1 MAKRCYYEILGVE
14 KAATEET
21 IKKNY
26 RKLAMLYHPDRNPDN
41 REAEDKF
48 KEAAEA
54 YEILSDPAKRQRYD
68 RFGHEGLKGS
78 DFQGFSS
85 FDDIFSNFNDIFS
98 DFFGTRHQGRS
109 RTRTSARPGADLRY
123 DLTISFMDAAMGVAM
138 DIDVAKNITCQECSG
153 TGSEPGKKPIIC
165 SRCNGR
171 GQVLQSQGFFSISS
185 TCPQCHGHGQM
196 ITHPCPSCRGSGRT
210 KITKTVN
217 LKIPAGVET
226 GSRLRLRSEGEAGE
240 NGGPNGDLYVFLDV
254 EPHEFFDRQD
264 DNLYCQISISFTQAA
279 LGTKVE
285 IPTLTGSEKLK
296 IPKGTQPGAIFRLK
310 GKGIS
315 HLRGA
320 GRGDQIIETVVTI
333 PKDLT
338 KRQEELLNEFASLE

>member
-14 KAATEET
+14 KTASDET
-21 IKKNY
+21 IKKSY

-41 REAEDKF
+41 REAEEKF
-48 KEAAEA
+48 KEATEA
-54 YEILSDPAKRQRYD
+54 YEILSDAAKRQRYD

-85 FDDIFSNFNDIFS
+85 FDDVFSNFNDIFS

-109 RTRTSARPGADLRY
+109 RARSSARQGADLRY
-123 DLTISFMDAAMGVAM
+123 DLSISFMNAAMGVSM
-138 DIDVAKNITCQECSG
+138 DIDVNKNTTCQECNG
-153 TGSEPGKKPIIC
+153 TGSEPGTKASIC

-171 GQVLQSQGFFSISS
+171 GQILQTQGFFSISS
-185 TCPQCHGHGQM
+185 TCPHCHGHGQT
-196 ITHPCPSCRGSGRT
+196 ITHPCHECKGSGKT

-240 NGGPNGDLYVFLDV
+240 NGGPSGDLYVFLEV
-254 EPHEFFDRQD
+254 EPHEFFDRHD
-264 DNLYCQISISFTQAA
+264 DDLYCQISISFTQAA

-296 IPKGTQPGAIFRLK
+296 IPKGTQPGTIFRLK

-320 GRGDQIIETVVTI
+320 GRGDQIIETMVII
-333 PKDLT
+333 PKELT

>member
-14 KAATEET
+14 RTASDET

-26 RKLAMLYHPDRNPDN
+26 RKLAMLYHPDKNPGN
-41 REAEDKF
+41 QEAEEKF

-54 YEILSDPAKRQRYD
+54 YEILSDSAKRQRYD

-109 RTRTSARPGADLRY
+109 RTRSSARPGADLRY
-123 DLTISFMDAAMGVAM
+123 DLTISFMDAAMGVSM
-138 DIDVAKNITCQECSG
+138 DIDVIKNTACQECNG
-153 TGSEPGKKPIIC
+153 TGSEPGQKASVC
-165 SRCNGR
+165 SYCNGR
-171 GQVLQSQGFFSISS
+171 GQVLQTQGFFSISS
-185 TCPQCHGHGQM
+185 TCPQCHGHGQT
-196 ITHPCPSCRGSGRT
+196 ITHPCPSCKGSGKT
-210 KITKTVN
+210 KITRTVN

-226 GSRLRLRSEGEAGE
+226 GSRLRLRGEGEAGE
-240 NGGPNGDLYVFLDV
+240 NGGPSGDLYVFLEA
-254 EPHEFFDRQD
+254 EPHEFFDRHD
-264 DNLYCQISISFTQAA
+264 DDLYCQISIPFTQAA
-279 LGTKVE
+279 LGTKIE

-296 IPKGTQPGAIFRLK
+296 IPKGTQPGTIFRLK

-315 HLRGA
+315 HLRGT